1 MNVRTIRARV
11 RPKGQI
17 TLPPEVREELRIK
30 EGDEVQFELGPD
42 GVITL
47 RGMVTVPAD
56 QAWFWTPEWQAG
68 EREADEDI
76 RAGRVRTFHDIDEMF
91 DAMDQ
96 EIAEGKA

>member
-1 MNVRTIRARV
+1 
-11 RPKGQI
+11 
-17 TLPPEVREELRIK
+17 
-30 EGDEVQFELGPD
+30 
-42 GVITL
+42 
-47 RGMVTVPAD
+47 MVTVPAD